1 MGLLKGLFGGLFQES
16 RIKVKMNLTPEE
28 MELRKSALIEYIRIN
43 KATERLRCM
52 ANDCTML
59 YKQGFIEHEF
69 FNSVMIET
77 MKKAQQLIPKSGTL
91 KAKLVQLGV
100 PVELLELINKGL
112 YSNAAK
118 HLTKLGISPNILNA
132 L

>member
-1 MGLLKGLFGGLFQES
+1 MGLLRGLFGGLFQES

-69 FNSVMIET
+69 FNTVMIET

-112 YSNAAK
+112 YENAAK
-118 HLTKLGISPNILNA
+118 HLSKLGISTSILNA